1 MTGYSARKRRA
12 AIAPTYSAA
21 LSCFQPTVQNAVS
34 LSWRSLKASTAYLM
48 EHVHGYFRVAAFNQG
63 TGSEKEIRFERIGE
77 GEPFGFPGLQ

>member
-1 MTGYSARKRRA
+1 
-12 AIAPTYSAA
+12 
-21 LSCFQPTVQNAVS
+21 
-34 LSWRSLKASTAYLM
+34 M